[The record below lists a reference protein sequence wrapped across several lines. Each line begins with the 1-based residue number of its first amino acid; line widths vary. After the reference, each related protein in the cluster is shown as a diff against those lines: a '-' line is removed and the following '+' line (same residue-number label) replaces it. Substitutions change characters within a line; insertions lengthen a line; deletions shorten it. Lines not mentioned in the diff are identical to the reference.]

1 MKLISKNVDVF
12 VAILACVVAML
23 GCTRQD
29 NAARRLDEGLS
40 QVTTEKVK
48 ATPPHDATKPS
59 ETPGRMVAPPEHT
72 GPWSIKVSPEPL
84 VPGRSANTGDYRGRW
99 PDYRPPKAILMTAPE
114 LPPGIE
120 GPTVDLSV
128 TPSQAG
134 R

>member
-59 ETPGRMVAPPEHT
+59 ETPGRMVAPPNT
-72 GPWSIKVSPEPL
+72 QA
-84 VPGRSANTGDYRGRW
+84 PGLLRYLLSRSCRGD
-99 PDYRPPKAILMTAPE
+99 RPTRVIIVAV
-114 LPPGIE
+114 
-120 GPTVDLSV
+120 GPTIAAKGNLDDS
-128 TPSQAG
+128 TRASAG
-134 R
+134 D